1 MSRPIE
7 PGSGAAADPRAP
19 IASPPRL
26 IELGDAGAVAAAPV
40 AGDPVAAV
48 LVAANRLWRADAA
61 EEARVWHALQRRRSP
76 DRARRGWRPGAIALA
91 AVAIALLVVVAV
103 RRPVRSPEIAVGPAR
118 AKPAALS
125 GPPAA
130 IAREPPA
137 AGGGGDVTGAPAP
150 ARASEGAL
158 APLPAPILGEVV
170 AANGVRARL
179 SRQGVATLLPD
190 TSGQAAIV
198 LARGQLDVDMT
209 SAPTTTMPPAEPHAE
224 AISVRASSVRILGDG
239 GRFHV
244 DTDGTRVG
252 VTVQSGA
259 VRIYSSRRLLARV
272 VAGQHWTF
280 TPRAGA
286 LAHAPAL
293 EPGASAERVPAPAA
307 PAPEVDCL
315 VHARTGATDR
325 AIACFQAQAAASG
338 LSAEVALLEIA
349 RLRRD
354 VSGDLGGAER
364 ALDEYRRRFPRGT
377 LSVEA
382 GIARVELLLRLGRP
396 NDALVEAR
404 PLPEGE
410 GEFWRAVCLAKL
422 GRRDEARA
430 AFDGYLARPDT
441 TRRREAQRRRAEL
454 AP

>member
-26 IELGDAGAVAAAPV
+26 IELGDAGPVAAAPV
-40 AGDPVAAV
+40 AGDPVAAA
-48 LVAANRLWRADAA
+48 LFAANRLWQADAA
-61 EEARVWHALQRRRSP
+61 EEARAWDALQRRRSP
-76 DRARRGWRPGAIALA
+76 ERVRRGSRAGAITLA

-103 RRPVRSPEIAVGPAR
+103 RRPVRSLAIAVGPAR
-118 AKPAALS
+118 AKPALLS
-125 GPPAA
+125 APRAVL
-130 IAREPPA
+130 AREPPA
-137 AGGGGDVTGAPAP
+137 AGGGGDVIRAPGGG
-150 ARASEGAL
+150 SEGAP

-170 AANGVRARL
+170 AANGVRAWL

-190 TSGQAAIV
+190 TSGRAAIV
-198 LARGQLDVDMT
+198 LARGQLDVDTT
-209 SAPTTTMPPAEPHAE
+209 SAPAAATPTTEPHAE
-224 AISVRASSVRILGDG
+224 AISVRASSLRILGDG

-280 TPRAGA
+280 APRVSAR
-286 LAHAPAL
+286 AHAPAL
-293 EPGASAERVPAPAA
+293 EPGASAESAPAA
-307 PAPEVDCL
+307 PAPEPDCL
-315 VHARTGATDR
+315 VHARAGATDR
-325 AIACFQAQAAASG
+325 AIVCFQAQAAASG
-338 LSAEVALLEIA
+338 LSGEVALLEIA

-364 ALDEYRRRFPRGT
+364 ALDEYRRRFPHGT
-377 LSVEA
+377 LSAEA

-404 PLPEGE
+404 ALPEGE
-410 GEFWRAVCLAKL
+410 GDFWRAVCLAKL